1 MTLYIVQKSGNQNPK
16 LCDFGDIQAGDMVFA
31 GGVSIIV
38 GESPDAWSP
47 TLTDADGKVWT
58 DSQLDHQEVLTS
70 VEQVARRLAAAQSAE
85 EVVLMTDGTV
95 TRRIDLD
102 AAPVADKDNG
112 SFGVLLETGKWTWID
127 VSGGELVD
135 VGLVEISSES
145 YLAPIWWIKI

>member
-1 MTLYIVQKSGNQNPK
+1 
-16 LCDFGDIQAGDMVFA
+16 
-31 GGVSIIV
+31 
-38 GESPDAWSP
+38 
-47 TLTDADGKVWT
+47 
-58 DSQLDHQEVLTS
+58 
-70 VEQVARRLAAAQSAE
+70 
-85 EVVLMTDGTV
+85 MTDGTV